1 MEMVSFMSD
10 ARGSGILLSTQRL
23 SSNCATLQAQLN
35 DEKPNAPPL
44 WPAMCLQFLH
54 SFAMGTSM
62 MTVLEVCRTVLSH
75 HYEVSDVE
83 LKVKA
88 QAYYGHLMMVLM
100 LCTMFSSQAVGVL
113 SDKYGR
119 RPLQLG
125 CQLGQL
131 IDHLVAGLCLPSLR
145 GHIGQLRDPAWCVL
159 FFSRATAGLLGRWR
173 ITLQSY
179 TADIS
184 TAEQCPTHMAYLG
197 GVHTIGLCTGTLMA
211 TAVANAEISFRAS
224 FLCAACGSVCA
235 IGLVSSTWRD
245 IAPRKDYTWRELNPF
260 ASFHLLA
267 INRTM
272 VMYSILLF
280 LVYFSLNMFT
290 SVYISYCETFLK
302 MKKKT
307 LGALNMVMML
317 ECATCMFIVQPAL
330 VRQFGEISTIMF
342 SFLCMILF
350 YLLFSLLTIQ
360 NFGYAFVIVI
370 LYALGSMSNPLTV
383 SLATREVAP
392 ELQGRL
398 QGAIAILE
406 TLGTSFGLF
415 LAGDVLVPA
424 YSQPGQ
430 FFGMVF
436 FVPGLLLILS
446 LWPCCRL
453 YKLTGRFNP
462 DRASELQRIG

>member
-1 MEMVSFMSD
+1 MNNQPVWN
-10 ARGSGILLSTQRL
+10 LLRV
-23 SSNCATLQAQLN
+23 
-35 DEKPNAPPL
+35 DL
-44 WPAMCLQFLH
+44 WFLFSKKSKH
-54 SFAMGTSM
+54 FGVFVFSE
-62 MTVLEVCRTVLSH
+62 VLW
-75 HYEVSDVE
+75 
-83 LKVKA
+83 
-88 QAYYGHLMMVLM
+88 
-100 LCTMFSSQAVGVL
+100 
-113 SDKYGR
+113 
-119 RPLQLG
+119 
-125 CQLGQL
+125 GQ
-131 IDHLVAGLCLPSLR
+131 
-145 GHIGQLRDPAWCVL
+145 
-159 FFSRATAGLLGRWR
+159 SR
-173 ITLQSY
+173 
-179 TADIS
+179 
-184 TAEQCPTHMAYLG
+184 
-197 GVHTIGLCTGTLMA
+197 
-211 TAVANAEISFRAS
+211 
-224 FLCAACGSVCA
+224 
-235 IGLVSSTWRD
+235 
-245 IAPRKDYTWRELNPF
+245 
-260 ASFHLLA
+260 
-267 INRTM
+267 
-272 VMYSILLF
+272 
-280 LVYFSLNMFT
+280 
-290 SVYISYCETFLK
+290 
-302 MKKKT
+302 
-307 LGALNMVMML
+307 
-317 ECATCMFIVQPAL
+317 
-330 VRQFGEISTIMF
+330 F

>member
-1 MEMVSFMSD
+1 MNLLAKHSTANRSFQLAMEMVSFMSD
-10 ARGSGILLSTQRL
+10 ARGSGILLSTHRL

-330 VRQFGEISTIMF
+330 VRQFGEISTIM
-342 SFLCMILF
+342 
-350 YLLFSLLTIQ
+350 
-360 NFGYAFVIVI
+360 
-370 LYALGSMSNPLTV
+370 
-383 SLATREVAP
+383 
-392 ELQGRL
+392 
-398 QGAIAILE
+398 
-406 TLGTSFGLF
+406 
-415 LAGDVLVPA
+415 
-424 YSQPGQ
+424 
-430 FFGMVF
+430 
-436 FVPGLLLILS
+436 ILS
-446 LWPCCRL
+446 
-453 YKLTGRFNP
+453 
-462 DRASELQRIG
+462 